1 MDFLHSE
8 KSARRLSP
16 RRALGGFA
24 GAADCG
30 TETCEFF
37 HKYRLPREE
46 GSK

>member
-8 KSARRLSP
+8 KSAWRLS
-16 RRALGGFA
+16 AWHAEGGF
-24 GAADCG
+24 GDVADCG

>member
-1 MDFLHSE
+1 MDFLHFE
-8 KSARRLSP
+8 KAARRLP
-16 RRALGGFA
+16 ARRAEGGFG

-30 TETCEFF
+30 TQTCEFF